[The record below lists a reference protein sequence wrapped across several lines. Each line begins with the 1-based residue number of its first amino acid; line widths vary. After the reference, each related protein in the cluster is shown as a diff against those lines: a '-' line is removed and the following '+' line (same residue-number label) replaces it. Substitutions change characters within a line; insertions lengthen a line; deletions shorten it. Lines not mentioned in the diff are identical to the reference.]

1 MEEEINSSAQS
12 VASTIHETS
21 AIRVKIT
28 PKHDTI
34 GLDDPHTSTE
44 FCATMTARDLPE
56 DDDFARAAVDIVVAL
71 DVSGS
76 MSGRKLEL
84 CKDTLSLL
92 LRELGTQDRFGL
104 VVFGD
109 EAKLEIPTSKLTK
122 ASKSAALSKIKALRT
137 SGCTNISGGI
147 GLAAQELQAVESP
160 HEVRT
165 IFLLTD
171 GHANRG
177 ISDKDGIVSLAK
189 GCLGATNERREISI
203 HCFGYGV
210 DHDREMLGDISKAT
224 EGGSY
229 YFVDKDS
236 DVSSAF
242 GDALGGV
249 LSVVAQNTSITV
261 RVSEEAL
268 ALGVTILDVK
278 HDKAVKQADG
288 SFVVPVGDFY
298 AEESR
303 DVILETTLPVRRDSD
318 TNINSNVNLPLVSV
332 HLSYLDTIN
341 KKLVTNV
348 EVLGSIARPDGNIV
362 SKTNQYVALQCI
374 RIKTTKVISEAEA
387 IAEQGN
393 LVEARSTIQ
402 AFVKEVQAEAELLEV
417 TTDPLITQLLSELN
431 IMLSGLASHESYG
444 SVGAKYMQTRGAQYT
459 MQRCFESSDIAPNMY
474 RSSKKSAMVDKFSRG

>member
-1 MEEEINSSAQS
+1 MDINYGES
-12 VASTIHETS
+12 VATTKETS
-21 AIRVKIT
+21 ALCVKIT

-34 GLDDPHTSTE
+34 GLDAPHTSTE

-56 DDDFARAAVDIVVAL
+56 DDDFARAPVDIVVAL

-109 EAKLEIPTSKLTK
+109 EAKLEIPTRKLTK
-122 ASKSAALSKIKALRT
+122 ASKSAALAKIKALHT
-137 SGCTNISGGI
+137 SGCTNMSGGI

-177 ISDKDGIVSLAK
+177 ISDKDGIVSLTK
-189 GCLGATNERREISI
+189 GCLGATNERREIAI

-210 DHDREMLGDISKAT
+210 DHDRVILGDISKAT

-249 LSVVAQNTSITV
+249 LSVVAQNTTISV

-278 HDKAVKQADG
+278 HDKSVKQADG

-303 DVILETTLPVRRDSD
+303 DVIVEMTLPARRDPD
-318 TNINSNVNLPLVSV
+318 ANINVKVKVNVNLPLISV
-332 HLSYLDTIN
+332 NLAYLDTIN
-341 KKLVTNV
+341 KKLVTN
-348 EVLGSIARPDGNIV
+348 EAVLGSVARPDSNIV

-374 RIKTTKVISEAEA
+374 RIKTTKIISEAET

-393 LVEARSTIQ
+393 LVEARSKIQ
-402 AFVKEVQAEAELLEV
+402 AFVKEVEAEAEQLEV

-431 IMLSGLASHESYG
+431 TMLSGLASRESYG
-444 SVGAKYMQTRGAQYT
+444 SVGAKYMQTKSAQYT
-459 MQRCFESSDIAPNMY
+459 MQRCFESSDVAPNMY
-474 RSSKKSAMVDKFSRG
+474 RSSKKSVMAARFKRG

>member
-1 MEEEINSSAQS
+1 MLCRNFRTQIISLSRILTNYLSPSTEQHVQIRKSNNTAIEPADTCSTIEDFVNISMDINSAES
-12 VASTIHETS
+12 VATTKETS
-21 AIRVKIT
+21 VLRVKLT
-28 PKHDTI
+28 PKHESI
-34 GLDDPHTSTE
+34 GLDASHTSTE

-56 DDDFARAAVDIVVAL
+56 DDDFARAPVDIVVAL

-109 EAKLEIPTSKLTK
+109 EAKLEIPTRKLTK
-122 ASKSAALSKIKALRT
+122 ASKRAALSKIKALHT
-137 SGCTNISGGI
+137 SGCTNMSGGI
-147 GLAAQELQAVESP
+147 GLAAQELQAVELP

-177 ISDKDGIVSLAK
+177 ISDKDGIVSLTK
-189 GCLGATNERREISI
+189 GCLGATNERREIAI

-210 DHDREMLGDISKAT
+210 DHDRVMLGDISKAT

-249 LSVVAQNTSITV
+249 LSVVAQNTTITV

-303 DVILETTLPVRRDSD
+303 DVIVETTLPARRDSD
-318 TNINSNVNLPLVSV
+318 ANINVSLNVNLPLLVSV
-332 HLSYLDTIN
+332 NLSYLDTIN
-341 KKLVTNV
+341 KKLVTNAA
-348 EVLGSIARPDGNIV
+348 VLGSVARPDGKVV
-362 SKTNQYVALQCI
+362 SKTNQYVALQYI
-374 RIKTTKVISEAEA
+374 RIKTTKIISEAEA
-387 IAEQGN
+387 IPA
-393 LVEARSTIQ
+393 
-402 AFVKEVQAEAELLEV
+402 
-417 TTDPLITQLLSELN
+417 LSN
-431 IMLSGLASHESYG
+431 
-444 SVGAKYMQTRGAQYT
+444 
-459 MQRCFESSDIAPNMY
+459 F
-474 RSSKKSAMVDKFSRG
+474 